1 MTAQIT
7 PAQRARPGR
16 RMAVS
21 LSALAGI
28 GYAAAWI
35 ISVSVGA
42 PNPSVAA
49 SGGQVVVAF
58 GGRGGPALAMFAL
71 AEGVAAIALV
81 AVVIAA
87 ARAARRCGHAR
98 AGLAAAAFGI
108 AVAGVSWAELA
119 LGTWLIS
126 GLVPDRRT
134 ATAGAVYHAIIRM
147 DGAKMFLL
155 AAMALAISELARR
168 SPILPRWLAP
178 LGVLLAAALVI
189 SGLGYLLLAP
199 GLASAVYLSGVLL
212 VIFVCAAGIVL
223 RSRDAGMIGPGR
235 PGTRTATVVP
245 EVLPSMVMR
254 DAGDTSARGQ
264 GRSERHYRTR
274 SR

>member
-1 MTAQIT
+1 M
-7 PAQRARPGR
+7 
-16 RMAVS
+16 
-21 LSALAGI
+21 
-28 GYAAAWI
+28 
-35 ISVSVGA
+35 
-42 PNPSVAA
+42 
-49 SGGQVVVAF
+49 
-58 GGRGGPALAMFAL
+58 
-71 AEGVAAIALV
+71 
-81 AVVIAA
+81 
-87 ARAARRCGHAR
+87 
-98 AGLAAAAFGI
+98 
-108 AVAGVSWAELA
+108 AGVSWAELA

-212 VIFVCAAGIVL
+212 VILVAATGIAL
-223 RSRDAGMIGPGR
+223 RSPDVGATGPGR
-235 PGTRTATVVP
+235 MNA
-245 EVLPSMVMR
+245 
-254 DAGDTSARGQ
+254 
-264 GRSERHYRTR
+264 
-274 SR
+274 